1 MKKLDNFINKIGI
14 DKVLHFVVSGW
25 IISLF
30 IPCGIIVISIVFILL
45 FILSIIKELVL
56 DDYVDT
62 NDIIAGFLG
71 ESVSMIFYLLM
82 YLFN

>member
-45 FILSIIKELVL
+45 LVSRLKKVEMSEKKE
-56 DDYVDT
+56 
-62 NDIIAGFLG
+62 A
-71 ESVSMIFYLLM
+71 
-82 YLFN
+82 

>member
-30 IPCGIIVISIVFILL
+30 SPCGIIVISIVFILL

-56 DDYVDT
+56 DDYADT

-71 ESVSMIFYLLM
+71 ESVSIIFYLLM